1 MKCRK
6 CGNDINDNIM
16 ICPKCGN
23 VLKQEEKGPHYNY
36 SNDSMKLASAKIT
49 EEEIEPEYDLKE
61 KRNNAL
67 VLFKSPLFI
76 IINIILLSLYS
87 FGIIY
92 YLSIYHTA
100 NILVPVSISLFIDI
114 SLVSY
119 ELLFYKAYRNP
130 YLGII
135 PIYRMAVFFQI
146 CNDEGSRVYI
156 RKYVDLSLFWGIWL
170 FFELSWLGPFWFM
183 FLHTFFVVLFLVT
196 LYTYIKMRIECLGD
210 LSMRFSTSNDNRRF
224 TILIPFGAILLYAF
238 SKKYHYTKLNDS
250 YL

>member
-1 MKCRK
+1 MKCKK
-6 CGNDINDNIM
+6 CNNEVDDKLL
-16 ICPKCGN
+16 ICPFCESILN
-23 VLKQEEKGPHYNY
+23 EESKGYHHNY
-36 SNDSMKLASAKIT
+36 ATKSIELGAAKLT

-100 NILVPVSISLFIDI
+100 NILVPIIISLFIDI

-119 ELLFYKAYRNP
+119 ELLFYKAYRNH

-135 PIYRMAVFFQI
+135 PIYRMVVFFQI
-146 CNDEGSRVYI
+146 CNDEGSRVHI

-170 FFELSWLGPFWFM
+170 FFELSWLEPFWFM
-183 FLHTFFVVLFLVT
+183 FLNTFLVVLSLVT

-210 LSMRFSTSNDNRRF
+210 LSMRFSTSNDNKRF

-238 SKKYHYTKLNDS
+238 SKRYHYTKLNDS